1 MTVGS
6 VRGQGGRGLFLE
18 TGAGWGPGTLSA
30 WGGGWWARAG
40 HIPAR
45 SPAIYIKLNQE
56 QSAEAA
62 EMRGI
67 CMIWFLF
74 LNVN

>member
-30 WGGGWWARAG
+30 WGGGWARAG

>member
-30 WGGGWWARAG
+30 WGGGGGGRGLATSLPAARLF
-40 HIPAR
+40 I
-45 SPAIYIKLNQE
+45 SSLIKNNQ
-56 QSAEAA
+56 QKL
-62 EMRGI
+62 RR
-67 CMIWFLF
+67 
-74 LNVN
+74 

>member
-30 WGGGWWARAG
+30 WGGGGGRGLATSLPTARLF
-40 HIPAR
+40 I
-45 SPAIYIKLNQE
+45 SSLIKNNQ
-56 QSAEAA
+56 QKL
-62 EMRGI
+62 RR
-67 CMIWFLF
+67 
-74 LNVN
+74 

>member
-30 WGGGWWARAG
+30 WGGGVVGAG
-40 HIPAR
+40 WPHPCPQPGYLYQA
-45 SPAIYIKLNQE
+45 
-56 QSAEAA
+56 
-62 EMRGI
+62 
-67 CMIWFLF
+67 
-74 LNVN
+74 